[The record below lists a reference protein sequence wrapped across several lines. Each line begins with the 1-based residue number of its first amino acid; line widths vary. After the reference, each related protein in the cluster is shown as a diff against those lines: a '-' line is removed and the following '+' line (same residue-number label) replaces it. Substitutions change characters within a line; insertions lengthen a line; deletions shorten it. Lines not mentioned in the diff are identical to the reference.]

1 MRLIQRLTLTLIAI
15 LSLTAC
21 GERREIARELKAFR
35 ESTITIPEDLQA
47 IAGGRLMLAG
57 TRQDNSPKFIV
68 YHDSSACSGCKISH
82 LEDLR
87 GLFKLAD
94 SLATFKVMVIFS
106 PAQEEYDNVR
116 DAIAV
121 REFDFPVYLDGSAS
135 FRHANKA
142 IPDDGRLHAFLID
155 GYGKPRFVG
164 NPMEGDA
171 MRNLFLEALGKTL

>member
-1 MRLIQRLTLTLIAI
+1 
-15 LSLTAC
+15 
-21 GERREIARELKAFR
+21 
-35 ESTITIPEDLQA
+35 
-47 IAGGRLMLAG
+47 MLAG

-142 IPDDGRLHAFLID
+142 IPDDERFHAFLID
-155 GYGKPRFVG
+155 GDGKPRFVG
-164 NPMEGDA
+164 NPMEEDA
-171 MRNLFLEALGKTL
+171 MRNLFLEALGKTLRQKKFIVYF